1 MHSPYYYNKFYLLR
15 ELNTL
20 VKKEKSEHAKL
31 VQFFHDTCMTARRVK
46 PVITGADVRNLKRVL
61 DLKILS
67 YLELEQLL
75 LYFLASWR
83 YTQFAPSISTA
94 LSAGILNG
102 LMNKAKNSPEFWRE
116 LDGLTQQ
123 HLYRSPEGRADE
135 IQRKLAELKSKFI
148 MPK

>member
-1 MHSPYYYNKFYLLR
+1 M
-15 ELNTL
+15 
-20 VKKEKSEHAKL
+20 
-31 VQFFHDTCMTARRVK
+31 VQFFHDTCLTARRVK
-46 PVITGADVRNLKRVL
+46 PVITGADARNLKRVL

-102 LMNKAKNSPEFWRE
+102 LMNKAKNDRDFWKE
-116 LDGLTQQ
+116 VDGLTQQ
-123 HLYRSPEGRADE
+123 YLKRPAESKADE
-135 IQRKLAELKSKFI
+135 LQRKLAELKAKFT
-148 MPK
+148 MAK